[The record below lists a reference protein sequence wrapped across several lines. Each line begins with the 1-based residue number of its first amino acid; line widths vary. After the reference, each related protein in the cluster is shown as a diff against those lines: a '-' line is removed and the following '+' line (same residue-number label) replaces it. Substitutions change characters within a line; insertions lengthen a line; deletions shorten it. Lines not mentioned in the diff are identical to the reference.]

1 MSTEQIFTAIAD
13 VLLGLLAAEQET
25 AELRSLQTVLETL
38 QQQSTQLNEILATYT
53 ADQLTHEFLE
63 QASDI
68 IEYITDLRLVD
79 PSYRKELNE
88 TGIYTVVNNL
98 VSRLKKT
105 IYLHPAI
112 SDQYQEGQ
120 KPAGE
125 TLETIQKY
133 AQDATKRAM
142 EAAKAAEKA
151 NHEGAKYLDNI
162 QKDQQKTGGLI
173 DQKLMQD
180 SFQHTLTMYAIN
192 ATAVIAA
199 DEATAALIALE
210 EMMESP

>member
-105 IYLHPAI
+105 IYLNPI
-112 SDQYQEGQ
+112 SF
-120 KPAGE
+120 
-125 TLETIQKY
+125 
-133 AQDATKRAM
+133 
-142 EAAKAAEKA
+142 
-151 NHEGAKYLDNI
+151 
-162 QKDQQKTGGLI
+162 
-173 DQKLMQD
+173 
-180 SFQHTLTMYAIN
+180 SC
-192 ATAVIAA
+192 
-199 DEATAALIALE
+199 
-210 EMMESP
+210 